1 MKTRKILISIMIL
14 LANTISFA
22 QTDKENQ
29 SLKEFKQPPK
39 STEIVVDIITQEQY
53 AGDTY
58 DEYEWDSQAIFLY
71 IDRKS
76 GKDIYKGDYVY
87 KTSHDN
93 TKDYSDEE
101 LLQKLMDAAKQKYK
115 ETYPGFSLRDFKC
128 KRISKPENDLDHFRN
143 RLYYTYKYSAS
154 VVISDP
160 KLEANENLS
169 MAIDKAFRNI
179 RQGSRIA
186 IDQVTVWEEI
196 DRDDYKD
203 KLIDVLLN
211 KGYKVV
217 AKEYLEKLYEEQQ
230 KQQSGIYNDRTIV
243 QENNFSAVGYYIN
256 VKVTKTSLR
265 VQVVNVSTGEYD
277 GNATINF

>member
-1 MKTRKILISIMIL
+1 MKTRKILISIMML

-39 STEIVVDIITQEQY
+39 STEIVVGFITQEQY
-53 AGDTY
+53 AGSEY
-58 DEYEWDSQAIFLY
+58 DEYVWDSQLY
-71 IDRKS
+71 SYFYKGKS
-76 GKDIYKGDYVY
+76 IYKGGYVY
-87 KTSHDN
+87 KTSHNN

-115 ETYPGFSLRDFKC
+115 EAYPGFSLRDFKC
-128 KRISKPENDLDHFRN
+128 KRISQIGNDSEDCRN
-143 RLYYTYKYSAS
+143 RRSYTYKYSAS

-230 KQQSGIYNDRTIV
+230 NQQSGIYNDRTIV